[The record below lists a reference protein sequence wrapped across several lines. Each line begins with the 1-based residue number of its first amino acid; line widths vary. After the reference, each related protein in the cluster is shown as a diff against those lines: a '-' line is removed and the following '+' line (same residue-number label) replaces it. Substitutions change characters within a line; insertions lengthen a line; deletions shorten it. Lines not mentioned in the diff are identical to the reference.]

1 MKVEALESNLIDVV
15 VTNYDGDY
23 DEETGEYSGQA
34 IAKLDNETQYEG
46 VFQKGLF
53 HGKGKF
59 TWSDGVTYEGE
70 FKLNALHGKGT
81 YTYADGSV
89 YAGDISDGKRHGQ
102 GKLTTSAGQVY
113 EGEWKDGMR
122 HGKGKMS
129 YTNEKAVTYT
139 VSLLHVAV
147 IFIVYACMACLLRR
161 VSGWRTIEKV
171 TG

>member
-1 MKVEALESNLIDVV
+1 MKVEALESNLTDIVV
-15 VTNYDGDY
+15 SNYEGDY
-23 DEETGEYSGQA
+23 DEETGEYTGQA
-34 IAKLDNETQYEG
+34 VAKLDNETQYEG

-59 TWSDGVTYEGE
+59 TWSDGVSYEGE
-70 FKLNALHGKGT
+70 FKLNALDGKGT

-89 YAGDISDGKRHGQ
+89 YVGDISDGKRHGH

-113 EGEWKDGMR
+113 EGDWKDGMR

-139 VSLLHVAV
+139 VSL
-147 IFIVYACMACLLRR
+147 IVNVNIHMLCLRYNHYH
-161 VSGWRTIEKV
+161 
-171 TG
+171 